1 MDILIIGAGIAGL
14 TLAGELERSGH
25 AVQVVEKAPG
35 LRTEGY
41 MIDFFGAGYDAAE
54 HMGLLKE
61 LEEIHYPISGLSIK
75 RSDGSTRY
83 SVPYPKLRK
92 LADGR
97 HFNFMRGD
105 LEHVLF
111 KRLQGRVPVLYRAT
125 IQSFQQDDHS
135 VYAQLSNGSE
145 WSGDLLVGA
154 DGIHSRVR
162 KLVFGEPEGF
172 IRSLKLWTAAF
183 TFERTALYADIQ
195 NSFDLLTEPGRQI
208 SIYPLTGDRIAVF
221 FLLRSNKLNARP
233 TREEALHELATRFGD
248 MGWLVPDIL
257 QRSGTAA
264 DFYFDAVAQVEMP
277 QWTKGRVALVGDA
290 CHCVS
295 LLAGQGA
302 SLAMAGSYTLAQC
315 LTENDAMTA
324 LTVYENSLK
333 PQITEV
339 QKSARKV
346 ASFFFPDTK
355 FQLLLRDISMRASV
369 VPVLQPFFKF
379 KSIRLPAHSSKTYT

>member
-14 TLAGELERSGH
+14 TLAGQLEQSGH
-25 AVQVVEKAPG
+25 TVQVVEKAPG

-54 HMGLLKE
+54 QMELLVE
-61 LEEIHYPISGLSIK
+61 LEKIHYPISGLSIK
-75 RSDGSTRY
+75 RSDGATRY
-83 SVPYPKLRK
+83 FIPYPKLRK
-92 LADGR
+92 LADNR

-105 LEHVLF
+105 LEQVLSR
-111 KRLQGRVPVLYRAT
+111 RLRDRVPVLYAST
-125 IQSFQQDDHS
+125 IQSLSQDESRVH
-135 VYAQLSNGSE
+135 ALLSDGSE

-154 DGIHSRVR
+154 DGIHSIVR
-162 KLVFGEPEGF
+162 KLAFGAPDRFTRFLG
-172 IRSLKLWTAAF
+172 LWTAAF
-183 TFERTALYADIQ
+183 TFERTSLYEDVQ

-208 SIYPLTGDRIAVF
+208 SVYPLTGDRIAVF
-221 FLLRSNKLNARP
+221 FLFRSNKLNPRP
-233 TREEALHELATRFGD
+233 TREEALRELSCRFGG

-257 QRSGTAA
+257 QKSRTAS

-277 QWTKGRVALVGDA
+277 EWTKGRVALVGDA

-315 LTENDAMTA
+315 LANDDVASSLSA
-324 LTVYENSLK
+324 YENKLK

-339 QKSARKV
+339 QRSARKF
-346 ASFFFPDTK
+346 ANFFFPDTK
-355 FQLLLRDISMRASV
+355 FQLLLRDAGLRASI

-379 KSIRLPAHSSKTYT
+379 KSIRLPNQES